1 MVTTLLCRVPP
12 SVDSG
17 WQTMATIGCTGTS
30 ALGRSTTTSSGPAGP
45 SSSRQAVSPGATGN
59 EGLHGTMIPSP
70 PLTCARPM
78 LYLSLAVI
86 CSVLVSVLLK
96 VAGRRQLDV
105 SQMVTWN
112 YLVAATLTAV
122 VRSRRWMRCARRM
135 RRGCH
140 CWRWRWRWCCR
151 RSSWCWAARW
161 RWPASSAATAQRLS
175 LLLSCGG
182 FLFFGQTATPWKL
195 AGALGLLAMVAIS
208 LRPRGPTVASSPGA
222 WGWLLGVWA
231 GFAVVDVLLKQVAL
245 SGTVDGGGAGQLQ
258 RGLRADACVAAVAA
272 FQWLQPAGLAQP
284 RRGALLGLLNGGN
297 ILSMCRRTRRCRTA
311 RLPCSPA

>member
-1 MVTTLLCRVPP
+1 
-12 SVDSG
+12 
-17 WQTMATIGCTGTS
+17 
-30 ALGRSTTTSSGPAGP
+30 
-45 SSSRQAVSPGATGN
+45 
-59 EGLHGTMIPSP
+59 
-70 PLTCARPM
+70 M

-122 VRSRRWMRCARRM
+122 VLQPPLDALRAPHAPWLSLLALAVVLPSIFLVLGRAVAVAGIVRSDV
-135 RRGCH
+135 
-140 CWRWRWRWCCR
+140 
-151 RSSWCWAARW
+151 
-161 RWPASSAATAQRLS
+161 AQRLS
-175 LLLSCGG
+175 LLLSLAAA

-195 AGALGLLAMVAIS
+195 AGLALGLLAMVAIS

-245 SGTVDGGGAGQLQ
+245 SGTPSM
-258 RGLRADACVAAVAA
+258 AAVLASFSVA
-272 FQWLQPAGLAQP
+272 FVLMLALQLWRHFSGCSRLAW
-284 RRGALLGLLNGGN
+284 RNLGAGALLGLLNGGN
-297 ILSMCRRTRRCRTA
+297 ILFYVQAHQAM
-311 RLPCSPA
+311 PDSPATVFAGMNIGVVVLGALVGMFVFGEATTKWNRAGLALAVLAIGLIAWG

>member
-1 MVTTLLCRVPP
+1 
-12 SVDSG
+12 
-17 WQTMATIGCTGTS
+17 
-30 ALGRSTTTSSGPAGP
+30 
-45 SSSRQAVSPGATGN
+45 
-59 EGLHGTMIPSP
+59 
-70 PLTCARPM
+70 M

-122 VRSRRWMRCARRM
+122 VLQPPLDALRAPHAPWLSLLALAVVLPSIFLVLGRAVAVAGIVRSDV
-135 RRGCH
+135 
-140 CWRWRWRWCCR
+140 
-151 RSSWCWAARW
+151 
-161 RWPASSAATAQRLS
+161 AQRLS
-175 LLLSCGG
+175 LLLSLAAA

-195 AGALGLLAMVAIS
+195 AGLALGLLAMVAIS

-245 SGTVDGGGAGQLQ
+245 SGTPSM
-258 RGLRADACVAAVAA
+258 AAVLASFSVA
-272 FQWLQPAGLAQP
+272 FVLMLALQLWRHFSGCSRLAW
-284 RRGALLGLLNGGN
+284 RNLGAGALLGLLNGGN
-297 ILSMCRRTRRCRTA
+297 ILFYVQAHQAM
-311 RLPCSPA
+311 PDSPATVFAGMNIGVVVLGALVGVFAFGEATTKWNRAGLALAVLAFGLIAWG

>member
-1 MVTTLLCRVPP
+1 
-12 SVDSG
+12 
-17 WQTMATIGCTGTS
+17 
-30 ALGRSTTTSSGPAGP
+30 
-45 SSSRQAVSPGATGN
+45 
-59 EGLHGTMIPSP
+59 
-70 PLTCARPM
+70 M

-122 VRSRRWMRCARRM
+122 VLQPPLDALRAPHAPWLSLLALAVVLPSIFLVLGRAVAVAGIVRSDV
-135 RRGCH
+135 
-140 CWRWRWRWCCR
+140 
-151 RSSWCWAARW
+151 
-161 RWPASSAATAQRLS
+161 AQRLS
-175 LLLSCGG
+175 LLLSLAAA

-195 AGALGLLAMVAIS
+195 AGLALGLLAMVAIS

-245 SGTVDGGGAGQLQ
+245 SGTPSM
-258 RGLRADACVAAVAA
+258 AAVLASFSVA
-272 FQWLQPAGLAQP
+272 FVLMLALQLWRHFSGCSRLAW
-284 RRGALLGLLNGGN
+284 RNLGAGALLGLLNGGN
-297 ILSMCRRTRRCRTA
+297 ILFYVQAHQAM
-311 RLPCSPA
+311 PDSPATVFAAMNIGVVVLGALVGVFAFGEATTKWNRAGLALAVLAIGLIAWG